1 MNILYLCTFY
11 HRALLFRQQM
21 DSLIKRGHN
30 IRAFSSAKYGE
41 GIAEKFRPIMDELV
55 VHKECWNKYDRMLFF
70 PRQWKIEKEL
80 QKAYNLK
87 EFDLIHSHLLLSS
100 GYTAIRMKKKYGVP
114 YVVSVRVTDLTGYIR
129 LPYFRGMAVRIIK
142 EASGIIFL
150 SACHKEEFTQKFVP
164 AEYLDEFNSKC
175 EVISNCIEPFWEENT
190 ANAPRVM
197 KDKKKVRLLAVAKI
211 RPIKNLT
218 VAAQAVE
225 VLKNRGYDARLTVVG
240 EVQDKEEYERIK
252 AYSCVDILPFK
263 KKEELIDIY
272 NDNDIFLLPSVNE
285 TFGRAYVEA
294 MTQGLPVIYTQGQGF
309 DKNFPD
315 GEVGY
320 SVPCDAPETIAD
332 RIEETIKRYDE
343 ISPECIEKSRLFY
356 EDRIIDKLESFYE
369 KALKRG

>member
-30 IRAFSSAKYGE
+30 VRAFSSAKYGE

-100 GYTAIRMKKKYGVP
+100 GYTAMRMKKKYGVP
-114 YVVSVRVTDLTGYIR
+114 YVVSVRVTDLTGFIR

-150 SACHKEEFTQKFVP
+150 SACHKEEFTKKFVP

-175 EVISNCIEPFWEENT
+175 GVISNCIEPFWEENT

>member
-1 MNILYLCTFY
+1 
-11 HRALLFRQQM
+11 M

-100 GYTAIRMKKKYGVP
+100 GYTAMRMKKKYGVP
-114 YVVSVRVTDLTGYIR
+114 YVVSVRVTDLTGFIR

-150 SACHKEEFTQKFVP
+150 SACHKEEFTKKFVP

-175 EVISNCIEPFWEENT
+175 GVISNCIEPFWEENT

-240 EVQDKEEYERIK
+240 EAQDKEEYERIK

>member
-30 IRAFSSAKYGE
+30 VRAFSSAKYGE

-70 PRQWKIEKEL
+70 PRQWKIEKEF

-100 GYTAIRMKKKYGVP
+100 GYTAMRMKKKYGVP
-114 YVVSVRVTDLTGYIR
+114 YVVSVRVTDLTGFIR

-150 SACHKEEFTQKFVP
+150 SACHKEEFTKKFVP

-175 EVISNCIEPFWEENT
+175 GVISNCIEPFWEENT